1 MHKYSLN
8 IFRKNIN
15 ILLKL
20 TLAVCCLGVVTPS
33 LQLALGGKGLNFIS
47 DVAEK
52 IKINLY
58 TSNIKKIW
66 CTNGVLTFS
75 MFFMECS
82 I

>member
-33 LQLALGGKGLNFIS
+33 LQLALGGEGVKFHFRCCREN
-47 DVAEK
+47 K
-52 IKINLY
+52 NQPLY
-58 TSNIKKIW
+58 VKYQENMVYKW
-66 CTNGVLTFS
+66 CLD
-75 MFFMECS
+75 